1 MKPISELS
9 RTTHIVKAE
18 PLMSFQYR
26 RVKKEIR
33 PFTLLRF
40 TYQDI
45 IKIILSLSGLNV
57 R

>member
-26 RVKKEIR
+26 RVKKGDT
-33 PFTLLRF
+33 PFYTF
-40 TYQDI
+40 KVHISGYN
-45 IKIILSLSGLNV
+45 KNHIILI
-57 R
+57 RT